1 MFRRSTSLGLSLW
14 LVLAPGASG
23 HGPPDPAPSPGPV
36 ASPSPKATPKPKVM
50 QRLTRA
56 EAEALVKEVSAD
68 VEKIRGLK
76 FKTPVD
82 MEVIDPQ
89 AARDEYKA
97 KINPWTEATAKHTQ
111 EAYIQLGLVPRST
124 DLLAGYLDL
133 VERGVLG
140 YYEPGSRK
148 FFLLSHVEADL
159 VRPVMAHEL
168 THALEDQH
176 YDLSALGAKA
186 ESDEDRA
193 TALSAVIEG
202 SASVVMLAYLSR
214 TRSPKKAR
222 EVVEETEAERAR
234 RLRRAPSF
242 TQRSLMAPYI
252 LGITFLLRGKPWE
265 WFYDG
270 VKLDDI
276 DQAYREPPRSTRQ
289 ILHPE
294 QYWVGR
300 AFRPQ
305 ENPLSLPNLAA
316 ALGPEWSKAMEGSIG
331 ELGLAVMT
339 GCKLDLES
347 SDVIFPAN
355 WTHAASEG
363 LLSDVFHHYV
373 AGERRATVLLT
384 RWESEDDARE
394 FEQALPRRGRGLYR
408 FNTSVLLLA
417 GDAAGR
423 GDELALRAFQGAKYW
438 AGN

>member
-1 MFRRSTSLGLSLW
+1 MSLQPIVLGLA
-14 LVLAPGASG
+14 LALGTALAAAQS
-23 HGPPDPAPSPGPV
+23 PAPSPTPA
-36 ASPSPKATPKPKVM
+36 ASPSPSPRPSARPKVT

-56 EAEALVKEVSAD
+56 EAEALVKEISAE

-82 MEVIDPQ
+82 MVVIDAE
-89 AARDEYKA
+89 AAREEYRA
-97 KINPWTEATAKHTQ
+97 RLNPWVEVSAKHTQ
-111 EAYIQLGLVPRST
+111 EAYIQLGLIPRSA

-148 FFLLSHVEADL
+148 FYLLSHVDADL

-176 YDLSALGAKA
+176 YDLAALGAKA
-186 ESDEDRA
+186 EGDDDRA
-193 TALSAVIEG
+193 TALTAVIEG
-202 SASVVMLAYLSR
+202 SATVVMMAYATR
-214 TRSPKKAR
+214 TRGLKKAR

-276 DQAYREPPRSTRQ
+276 DQAYKEPPRSTRQ

-305 ENPLSLPNLAA
+305 ENPLSLPNLAPG
-316 ALGPEWSKAMEGSIG
+316 LGPEWSKAMEGSIG

-339 GCKLDLES
+339 GSKLDLES
-347 SDVIFPAN
+347 GQAIFPSN

-394 FEQALPRRGRGLYR
+394 FEAALPRRGRGLYR

-417 GDAAGR
+417 GEFAGR
-423 GDELALRAFQGAKYW
+423 GEELALRAFQGAKYW
-438 AGN
+438 GER